1 MTNIDP
7 AVFGKVAVV
16 CGGTSSEREVSL
28 NSGKAVLNAL
38 LSKGVDAHHFD
49 PKDTDISKLRDY
61 DRVFNVLHGTFGEDG
76 GLQGVLDGFE
86 IPYTGCGVLASAIA
100 MDKFRC
106 RLLWQ
111 SLGLPNV
118 PYVVLNDDSD
128 FEQVEREFGL
138 PLFVKPAAEGSSV
151 GVMMI
156 ENAGDLAK
164 AYPQLKQ
171 YHGEILAEKAVTGGE
186 YACSILGNETLP
198 SIRIIPKGKF
208 YDYEAKYLKNDTQ
221 YQCPSDL
228 TDEQEAMMGQIA
240 LSAFAAI
247 GGKGWGRVDFL
258 KDDAGKLYLLELNT
272 VPGMTD
278 HSLVPMAAAVN
289 GMNFASLCLTI
300 LTQTLSEDS
309 VYRA

>member
-1 MTNIDP
+1 MTD
-7 AVFGKVAVV
+7 VTKFGKVAVV

-28 NSGKAVLNAL
+28 NSGKAVLEAL

-76 GLQGVLDGFE
+76 SLQGVLDGLG

-106 RLLWQ
+106 RLIWQ

-118 PYVVLNDDSD
+118 PYVVLNDDTD

-138 PLFVKPAAEGSSV
+138 PLFAKPAAEGSSV

-164 AYPQLKQ
+164 AYPKLKQ
-171 YHGEILAEKAVTGGE
+171 YHGEILAEKAITGGE
-186 YACSILGNETLP
+186 YTVAILGDVALP
-198 SIRIIPKGKF
+198 SIRMIPAGKF
-208 YDYEAKYLKNDTQ
+208 YDYEAKYLRDDTV

-228 TDEQEAMMGQIA
+228 TKEQEAQIA
-240 LSAFAAI
+240 DLALRAFAAVD
-247 GGKGWGRVDFL
+247 GKGWGRVDFL
-258 KDDAGKLYLLELNT
+258 KGSDEKLHLLELNT

-278 HSLVPMAAAVN
+278 HSLVPMAAKVV
-289 GMNFASLCLTI
+289 GMDFASLCVQI
-300 LTQTLSEDS
+300 LEQTL
-309 VYRA
+309 